1 MNNEVL
7 MRENGFKKT
16 NLIFIVLMSFI
27 TFGIYI
33 CYWFLSRKDSFTK
46 LQSKDWIPYKWWIFF
61 FVFTIISFLYSFMGS
76 LVFTDYGVA
85 ILDSY
90 EVIITFYFLGCLY
103 YSVFRAREMIEN
115 QLNESIFKP
124 WLLVIFHIWY
134 LQYKLNKLGEK

>member
-7 MRENGFKKT
+7 MRVGGFKKT
-16 NLIFIVLMSFI
+16 NMLFVVLMSFI

-33 CYWFLSRKDSFTK
+33 CYWFLSRKDSFIK
-46 LQSKDWIPYKWWIFF
+46 LQAKDWIPYKWWIFF
-61 FVFTIISFLYSFMGS
+61 LVFTIISFLYSLMGS

-85 ILDSY
+85 ILDSF
-90 EVIITFYFLGCLY
+90 EVIITFYFIGCLY

-115 QLNESIFKP
+115 HLNESIFKT

-134 LQYKLNKLGEK
+134 LQYKLNKLVEK